1 MSAIRQPSTTEDG
14 PITPVYALPIDH
26 PSAWKPADFTSPAE
40 YTIELTASQ
49 LRDVDHAIA
58 RIKAAGLGLD
68 DLGREH
74 FELPSLRPVIDE
86 IRRQIKQGRGFV
98 VVRRLPVE
106 AYSKDDLGMIFWGIG
121 THLGHGLS
129 QSVLGDRLG
138 HVKDFSR
145 EDPLAHADETE
156 QTSHHIRDRQ
166 SQDSYCANRDSRML
180 RTSVSTTTA
189 CSCCCRPSSPQPSMR
204 NPG

>member
-1 MSAIRQPSTTEDG
+1 MSAIRQASDIDTG

-26 PSAWKPADFTSPAE
+26 PSAWKPADFGSPAD

-49 LRDVDHAIA
+49 LRDVDHAIT
-58 RIKAAGLGLD
+58 RVKAASLGLD

-86 IRRQIKQGRGFV
+86 IRRQIEKGRGFV

-121 THLGHGLS
+121 THLGRGLRIS
-129 QSVLGDRLG
+129 AARTRSRAPTATSRSCRRTPTLPTSSGSSVCAPSPGCPTRYAAEPLW
-138 HVKDFSR
+138 R
-145 EDPLAHADETE
+145 EAPTILEVL
-156 QTSHHIRDRQ
+156 Q
-166 SQDSYCANRDSRML
+166 Y
-180 RTSVSTTTA
+180 
-189 CSCCCRPSSPQPSMR
+189 RPPVNGARSIP
-204 NPG
+204 

>member
-1 MSAIRQPSTTEDG
+1 MFAIRQPSKTDDD
-14 PITPVYALPIDH
+14 PIAPVYRLPIDH
-26 PSAWKPADFTSPAE
+26 PSTWKPADFNSPAD

-49 LRDVDHAIA
+49 LSDLEHAIA
-58 RIKAAGLGLD
+58 RVKAAGLGLD

-86 IRRQIKQGRGFV
+86 IRRQIENGRGFV

-138 HVKDFSR
+138 HVRISAARTRSR
-145 EDPLAHADETE
+145 GPTA
-156 QTSHHIRDRQ
+156 TSRSCRRTPTLPT
-166 SQDSYCANRDSRML
+166 SSGSSVCATRRAA
-180 RTSVSTTTA
+180 A
-189 CSCCCRPSSPQPSMR
+189 CR
-204 NPG
+204 G

>member
-1 MSAIRQPSTTEDG
+1 MSAIRQPSTTEGD

-74 FELPSLRPVIDE
+74 FELPSCARSSTRSAVRS
-86 IRRQIKQGRGFV
+86 RRGAVLSSSAGCRS
-98 VVRRLPVE
+98 RRTRKTIS
-106 AYSKDDLGMIFWGIG
+106 A
-121 THLGHGLS
+121 
-129 QSVLGDRLG
+129 
-138 HVKDFSR
+138 
-145 EDPLAHADETE
+145 
-156 QTSHHIRDRQ
+156 
-166 SQDSYCANRDSRML
+166 
-180 RTSVSTTTA
+180 
-189 CSCCCRPSSPQPSMR
+189 
-204 NPG
+204 

>member
-1 MSAIRQPSTTEDG
+1 MSAIRQASHIDTG
-14 PITPVYALPIDH
+14 PITPAYALPIDH

-86 IRRQIKQGRGFV
+86 IRRQIEKGRGFV

-106 AYSKDDLGMIFWGIG
+106 AW
-121 THLGHGLS
+121 
-129 QSVLGDRLG
+129 R
-138 HVKDFSR
+138 
-145 EDPLAHADETE
+145 
-156 QTSHHIRDRQ
+156 IRKTI
-166 SQDSYCANRDSRML
+166 SA
-180 RTSVSTTTA
+180 
-189 CSCCCRPSSPQPSMR
+189 
-204 NPG
+204 